1 MDQNYLI
8 NYVRD
13 EKKKNNKRD
22 SNSYTRT
29 RDQKDNSFAIQGLFH
44 TPPKFVRN
52 PFINHVHIGSIMLG
66 SGKKLFADQ

>member
-1 MDQNYLI
+1 MDQSYLI

-29 RDQKDNSFAIQGLFH
+29 RDQKDNSFAIQGFL
-44 TPPKFVRN
+44 PGRRN
-52 PFINHVHIGSIMLG
+52 THVGVILMWGTRKG
-66 SGKKLFADQ
+66 

>member
-29 RDQKDNSFAIQGLFH
+29 RDQKDNSFAIQGLLLGR
-44 TPPKFVRN
+44 RN
-52 PFINHVHIGSIMLG
+52 THVGVILMRGTRKG
-66 SGKKLFADQ
+66 

>member
-29 RDQKDNSFAIQGLFH
+29 RDQKDNSFAIQGLL
-44 TPPKFVRN
+44 PGRRN
-52 PFINHVHIGSIMLG
+52 THIGVILVWG
-66 SGKKLFADQ
+66 TRKG